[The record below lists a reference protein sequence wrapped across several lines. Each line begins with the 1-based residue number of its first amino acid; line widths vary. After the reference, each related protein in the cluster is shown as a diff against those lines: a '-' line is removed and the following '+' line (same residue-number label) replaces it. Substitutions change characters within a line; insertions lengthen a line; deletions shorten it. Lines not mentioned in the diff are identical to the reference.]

1 MREMQRASIDDL
13 ELAYELQGSG
23 EPIVLIH
30 WGPTTVW
37 AEPLLHEPVLAERF
51 CLLTY
56 HRAGF
61 GASSRIDGAVS
72 MADHAEHCVRLMRA
86 LDIERAHLVGHSS
99 SAVIALQAALDFPDA
114 VQTVVLMEPARPT
127 PDTEAQAEFVRAYVA
142 PALERYRAGDR
153 AGAVDTFFRGVFG
166 EGYQAGLEVGLPG
179 AFEHAVAEA
188 EAFFTQELP
197 AVQQWEL
204 TEEDAASITQPVL
217 AVQGAN
223 TVATFPE
230 RLELLC
236 SWLPD
241 VERFELPGATHLLH
255 IQNPREAAA
264 ALASFIARR
273 GAAPPSPGGDSRLV
287 QQKEVRL

>member
-1 MREMQRASIDDL
+1 MQ
-13 ELAYELQGSG
+13 
-23 EPIVLIH
+23 
-30 WGPTTVW
+30 
-37 AEPLLHEPVLAERF
+37 
-51 CLLTY
+51 
-56 HRAGF
+56 
-61 GASSRIDGAVS
+61 
-72 MADHAEHCVRLMRA
+72 
-86 LDIERAHLVGHSS
+86 
-99 SAVIALQAALDFPDA
+99 
-114 VQTVVLMEPARPT
+114 
-127 PDTEAQAEFVRAYVA
+127 
-142 PALERYRAGDR
+142 
-153 AGAVDTFFRGVFG
+153 
-166 EGYQAGLEVGLPG
+166 PG
-179 AFEHAVAEA
+179 
-188 EAFFTQELP
+188 
-197 AVQQWEL
+197 
-204 TEEDAASITQPVL
+204 ITQPVL